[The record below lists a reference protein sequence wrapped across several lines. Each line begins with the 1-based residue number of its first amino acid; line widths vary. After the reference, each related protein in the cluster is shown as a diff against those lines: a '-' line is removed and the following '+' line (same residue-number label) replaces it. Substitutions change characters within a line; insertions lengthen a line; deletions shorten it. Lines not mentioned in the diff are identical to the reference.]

1 MCPGHEANGE
11 FAGESGNLYR
21 EWWRTENLRFSL
33 ILQIVE
39 NQRSKL
45 ENKKAERCVRSA
57 KRQKNG
63 GAYLCESKLILCFCK
78 SLITKHSH
86 RDTGIWLPN
95 SVLKQAKMV
104 SIYQKKSRDTKKS
117 RNNQSRF
124 PAKIPAIYKK
134 NSPAVHK

>member
-11 FAGESGNLYR
+11 FAGESGNLHR

-33 ILQIVE
+33 ILQVIE

-63 GAYLCESKLILCFCK
+63 GR
-78 SLITKHSH
+78 TQN
-86 RDTGIWLPN
+86 RTGDTGIFSPHLLSARNGYWLHFG
-95 SVLKQAKMV
+95 
-104 SIYQKKSRDTKKS
+104 YKSRL
-117 RNNQSRF
+117 
-124 PAKIPAIYKK
+124 I
-134 NSPAVHK
+134 